1 MRSISDKGF
10 SEMARY
16 PRENSER
23 VQNQKIF
30 NIYFLNPPYFWLKSK
45 RTCVHLK
52 LFHKYYTFH
61 WSSYLSLNIFEFHD
75 RYIWLIM
82 VFRMK
87 WYNVFDFLKKND
99 HYPELRNVEMFSEHS
114 VFVLTKFLILTFFM

>member
-10 SEMARY
+10 NEMARY

-30 NIYFLNPPYFWLKSK
+30 NVYFLNPPYFWLKSK
-45 RTCVHLK
+45 CICVHLK

-61 WSSYLSLNIFEFHD
+61 WSSYLSHNIFELHD

-87 WYNVFDFLKKND
+87 WYNVFDFLKRND
-99 HYPELRNVEMFSEHS
+99 HYPEPRNVEMFSEHS